1 MSARKHLG
9 RGIDSV
15 SHLFLSRRR
24 PSPQEAPAAADGP
37 GAPRPVLFVV
47 SGSDVISKSVV
58 TCNVA
63 LELAR
68 RGHAVAVVDADP
80 SQPTLR
86 LQMGAVL
93 AGGSPPVGA
102 SAPSG
107 GRQAAGTPAAGTTP
121 ARALL
126 DGVHGVAL
134 FDTLDEAEADGASWD
149 YVLVNAP
156 ARLFEGDVPP
166 MEASRVL
173 LVLSAEP
180 RELIHGYALVKRT
193 AGWHSPLQLGIVVT
207 GVPDEAAARS
217 VFDQFLDV
225 LGRRLSVFPAYCGF
239 LAAGDALGRSVLRR
253 TPAVVGADDPRLVA
267 RLRGIA
273 AAVAQEFEPG
283 GRARNR

>member
-1 MSARKHLG
+1 MSARRHHG

-15 SHLFLSRRR
+15 SHLFLSRRQ
-24 PSPQEAPAAADGP
+24 PAAQHAPAAAD
-37 GAPRPVLFVV
+37 APATPYPVLFVV
-47 SGSDVISKSVV
+47 SGCDVISKSVV

-63 LELAR
+63 LELSR
-68 RGHAVAVVDADP
+68 VGYTVAVVDAD
-80 SQPTLR
+80 SNQPTLR
-86 LQMGAVL
+86 LQMSGVPDGAL
-93 AGGSPPVGA
+93 
-102 SAPSG
+102 
-107 GRQAAGTPAAGTTP
+107 
-121 ARALL
+121 
-126 DGVHGVAL
+126 AL
-134 FDTLDEAEADGASWD
+134 FDTLDETKAPGTAWD

-156 ARLFEGDVPP
+156 SKLFEGDVPP

-207 GVPDEAAARS
+207 GVPDEAAARG

-253 TPAVVGADDPRLVA
+253 RPAVVDSDDACLVA

>member
-1 MSARKHLG
+1 MPAVGPVAR
-9 RGIDSV
+9 
-15 SHLFLSRRR
+15 
-24 PSPQEAPAAADGP
+24 
-37 GAPRPVLFVV
+37 RPVLFVV

-68 RGHAVAVVDADP
+68 HGNAVAVVDADP

-86 LQMGAVL
+86 LQMGTML
-93 AGGSPPVGA
+93 G
-102 SAPSG
+102 
-107 GRQAAGTPAAGTTP
+107 AGTTP
-121 ARALL
+121 ARAVV
-126 DGVHGVAL
+126 GEAHGVVL
-134 FDTLDEAEADGASWD
+134 YDTLDEAEANGTAWD

-156 ARLFEGDVPP
+156 ARLFEADVPP

-207 GVPDEAAARS
+207 GIADEAAARS
-217 VFDQFLDV
+217 VFDQFLGV

-239 LAAGDALGRSVLRR
+239 LASGDALGRSVLRR
-253 TPAVVGADDPRLVA
+253 MPAVVGAEEPQLAA

>member
-1 MSARKHLG
+1 MSARRHLG

-24 PSPQEAPAAADGP
+24 PSPQQTPAAADRP
-37 GAPRPVLFVV
+37 RAPRPVLFVV

-68 RGHAVAVVDADP
+68 FGHTVAVVDADP
-80 SQPTLR
+80 NQPTLR

-93 AGGSPPVGA
+93 AGA
-102 SAPSG
+102 SAPG
-107 GRQAAGTPAAGTTP
+107 GGPPGADARPAWAGCDE
-121 ARALL
+121 AL
-126 DGVHGVAL
+126 GVAL
-134 FDTLDEAEADGASWD
+134 FDTLDAAQADGTAWD

-156 ARLFEGDVPP
+156 ATLFEGDVPP

-180 RELIHGYALVKRT
+180 REIIHGYALVKRT

-207 GVPDEAAARS
+207 GVADEAAARS
-217 VFDQFLDV
+217 LFDQFLGV

-239 LAAGDALGRSVLRR
+239 LASGDVLGRSVLRR
-253 TPAVVGADDPRLVA
+253 TPAVVGAEEPRLVA
-267 RLRGIA
+267 RLRRIA
-273 AAVAQEFEPG
+273 VAVAQEFEPG
-283 GRARNR
+283 GRARDR